1 MKKLI
6 IDKTK
11 NTPQIIFDKKG
22 NDFEISGR
30 SLPEE
35 VTSFFSP
42 VFDWLEEYIDNPNDK
57 TVFKLKLEYV
67 NSSTRRVLHEILT
80 VLERIKA
87 QGKEI
92 IIEWYYLEDDL
103 EMKEVGIDYSEII
116 DLSFDFISYAG

>member
-6 IDKTK
+6 IDTTR
-11 NTPQIIFDKKG
+11 NTPQIIFDKKAG
-22 NDFEISGR
+22 NFEISGR

-42 VFDWLEEYIDNPNDK
+42 VLEWLDEYVANPNEK
-57 TVFKLKLEYV
+57 TVFKFKLEYV
-67 NSSTRRVLHEILT
+67 NSSTRRVMHEILT

-92 IIEWYYLEDDL
+92 IIEWYYLDDDI
-103 EMKEVGIDYSEII
+103 EMREVGSDYSDII
-116 DLSFDFISYAG
+116 DLHFNFISYTR

>member
-6 IDKTK
+6 LNKTK
-11 NTPQIIFDKKG
+11 NTPQITFDKKAG
-22 NDFEISGR
+22 NFEISGR

-42 VFDWLEEYIDNPNDK
+42 VFEWLNEYVAKPNDK
-57 TVFKLKLEYV
+57 TVFKFKLEYV

-80 VLERIKA
+80 VLERVKA
-87 QGKEI
+87 QGKDI
-92 IIEWYYLEDDL
+92 TIAWYYLDDDI

-116 DLSFDFISYAG
+116 DLPFDFISYTN

>member
-11 NTPQIIFDKKG
+11 NTPQIIFNKEA
-22 NDFEISGR
+22 NNFEISGR

-42 VFDWLEEYIDNPNDK
+42 VFDWLEEYIANPNDK

-67 NSSTRRVLHEILT
+67 NSSTRRVLQEILT

-87 QGKEI
+87 QGKDI
-92 IIEWYYLEDDL
+92 IIAWYYLEDDL

-116 DLSFDFISYAG
+116 DVPFDFISYSG